1 MRLDRYLS
9 AQGCGSRSEVRARIR
24 AGEVLLDGKSCRDP
38 AADMTGHTVTLR
50 GQEVKDRG
58 VFCLMMNKPDG
69 VLTAARDERCPTV
82 MDLLPE
88 KLRRM
93 KCMPVGRLDKDT
105 TGLLL
110 FTNDGQLAHRL
121 IAPKRHVEKVYLART
136 GHTPT
141 ADEIAAFSS
150 GVDLGDFVALPARL
164 SAAGECAARIAVCEG
179 KFHQVKRMMAAVGN
193 EVIELKRIAFGPIAL
208 DESLAPG
215 AFRFLDDGELA
226 ALREAAGR
234 SEE

>member
-9 AQGCGSRSEVRARIR
+9 TQGCGSRSVVRAWIR
-24 AGEVLLDGKSCRDP
+24 AGEVELDGICCRDA
-38 AADMTGHTVTLR
+38 AADMTGHTVALR
-50 GQEVKDRG
+50 GQEVTDRG

-69 VLTAARDERCPTV
+69 VVTAARDEKSATV

-93 KCMPVGRLDKDT
+93 KCMPIGRLDKDT

-136 GHTPT
+136 AHTPT
-141 ADEIAAFSS
+141 AEEIAAFSA
-150 GVDLGDFVALPARL
+150 GVDLGDFVALPAVL
-164 SAAGECAARIAVCEG
+164 SAEGESGARIVVYEG

-193 EVIELKRIAFGPIAL
+193 EVITLKRIAFGPITL
-208 DESLAPG
+208 DESLSRG
-215 AFRFLDDGELA
+215 AFRYLDSGELA
-226 ALREAAGR
+226 ALRDAAGR
-234 SEE
+234 SDE